1 MGNKQG
7 GAGGKKLSKQAS
19 TSDSAPKASQNSSN
33 YDQLK
38 GRGASQL
45 LDDDGTRRQL
55 KQFAQSKSSEKP
67 ELVAQVELLEA
78 INKRRAVYTSGRRC
92 GDEKEVCDERAEESG
107 NAIVEKFIQDGAAK
121 AVTLPD
127 DLKTKIL
134 GLGDDMKEVG
144 TFDDVKA
151 WLETQIDAVL
161 KTL

>member
-7 GAGGKKLSKQAS
+7 GGDGKKSAKQAPS
-19 TSDSAPKASQNSSN
+19 GDSAPKASQTNSN

-45 LDDDGTRRQL
+45 LDDDGTRRLL
-55 KQFAQSKSSEKP
+55 KQFAQSKSSHHP
-67 ELVAQVELLEA
+67 ELVAQVDLVEA

-107 NAIVEKFIQDGAAK
+107 NAILEKFIQDGATK
-121 AVTLPD
+121 PVTLPD
-127 DLKTKIL
+127 DLKKTLL

-144 TFDDVKA
+144 AFDEA
-151 WLETQIDAVL
+151 NTWLQTQSE
-161 KTL
+161 